1 MMALTLVGPVFWQAA
16 AIAASSN
23 FVQVN
28 FPAAD
33 EEEEHFQGE
42 GQGGWFFLPWKS
54 MKDFWLESAGVS
66 LEMIGEVSPRSD
78 SLTWLCSEMVLS
90 LERGGLSEFSFG
102 ELNFDGDEG
111 LSCERRQIPL
121 VLVIVGLPQFVSL
134 DFAKMSAGLKLDQ
147 KTSRKLVEV
156 LHSQVHAL
164 PTNRGE
170 DSFLFW
176 PFPGFYGS

>member
-1 MMALTLVGPVFWQAA
+1 MALTLVGRVSWQAA

-42 GQGGWFFLPWKS
+42 GQGGSVFLPWKS
-54 MKDFWLESAGVS
+54 RKDFFCVINWLGGAGVS

-90 LERGGLSEFSFG
+90 LEMGRLSEFSFG

-111 LSCERRQIPL
+111 LSCERRQNPL
-121 VLVIVGLPQFVSL
+121 VLLMINPFQFGSA
-134 DFAKMSAGLKLDQ
+134 DFA
-147 KTSRKLVEV
+147 
-156 LHSQVHAL
+156 
-164 PTNRGE
+164 
-170 DSFLFW
+170 
-176 PFPGFYGS
+176 

>member
-1 MMALTLVGPVFWQAA
+1 MALTLVGRVSWQAA

-33 EEEEHFQGE
+33 EEEEHFRGE
-42 GQGGWFFLPWKS
+42 GQGGSFLPWKS
-54 MKDFWLESAGVS
+54 RKDFWLESAGLL

-90 LERGGLSEFSFG
+90 LEMGGLSEFLFG

-121 VLVIVGLPQFVSL
+121 VLVILNLSKIVLQHFVSKV
-134 DFAKMSAGLKLDQ
+134 ACLKLDQ
-147 KTSRKLVEV
+147 KTSRKLVEA
-156 LHSQVHAL
+156 LYSQVHSSS
-164 PTNRGE
+164 NNHGV
-170 DSFLFW
+170 DSCLF
-176 PFPGFYGS
+176 